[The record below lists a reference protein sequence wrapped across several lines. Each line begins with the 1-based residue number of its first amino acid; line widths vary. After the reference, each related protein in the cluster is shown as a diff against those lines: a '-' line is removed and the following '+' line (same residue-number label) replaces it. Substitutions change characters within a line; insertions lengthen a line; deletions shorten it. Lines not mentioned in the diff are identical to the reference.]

1 MLAFSK
7 CHKIIRYK
15 QPTFCLHTICPEPHS
30 TYTLQVSMIWV
41 IHPLK
46 SHGYNKKRLAVFG
59 KSYMSGKRG
68 SNPRPPA
75 WKASALSTELFPH
88 DFLEIG
94 CKDNEKSHY
103 MQVYREITVIFSPQ
117 IVSSFHCPP
126 GLIRFKTCPVTVRP
140 SSIPSIHHQAPPPYN
155 EAHSKSVLLS
165 CCASHSGNT
174 RLWSCLSVK
183 LPCSSV

>member
-1 MLAFSK
+1 
-7 CHKIIRYK
+7 
-15 QPTFCLHTICPEPHS
+15 
-30 TYTLQVSMIWV
+30 MIWV

-94 CKDNEKSHY
+94 CKGNEKSHY
-103 MQVYREITVIFSPQ
+103 MQVYRENTVIFPQKTLSFSPEK
-117 IVSSFHCPP
+117 P
-126 GLIRFKTCPVTVRP
+126 LD
-140 SSIPSIHHQAPPPYN
+140 
-155 EAHSKSVLLS
+155 
-165 CCASHSGNT
+165 
-174 RLWSCLSVK
+174 
-183 LPCSSV
+183 SSVSRLVPSLSGLRPFQVSTIKLHHLIMKLAQNPCCFLAALPTPAIQGYGLAFR